1 MSEAERL
8 NVPLGRLAFPR
19 FTFSLRR
26 GDSDATSSPLWG
38 RWEGQVR
45 RYRWVTVTVTAAVQ
59 EEDGRE
65 RDWSKGVCLADRH

>member
-19 FTFSLRR
+19 FTFSFRK
-26 GDSDATSSPLWG
+26 GDSDAISSPLWG
-38 RWEGQVR
+38 HWEGQVR
-45 RYRWVTVTVTAAVQ
+45 RCRWVTVTAAVQ

-65 RDWSKGVCLADRH
+65 RDWSKGVCFADRH